1 MRKGESKMELE
12 LLARFERQFDER
24 YTRPTPASMKRAAK
38 LRMDYEMYGEV
49 DPELVKEY
57 DRD

>member
-1 MRKGESKMELE
+1 MELE
-12 LLARFERQFDER
+12 LLAHFERQFDER
-24 YTRPTPASMKRAAK
+24 YIRPTPESVKRAAK

-49 DPELVKEY
+49 DPRLVEEY